1 MKTNTK
7 KLTLN
12 AILLAMGLLIH
23 QITPAIGLPMK
34 PDVPLAMLFVILVLN
49 RDDYKTCLIAG
60 IVTGIFTALTSSFP
74 GGQIPNVIDKTLT
87 ANIVFLLMH
96 ISYKMPF
103 IKKLA
108 KKIQDT
114 VVVAIIMPIGTLVS
128 GTIFLLAAQ
137 AIVGLPGASFT
148 ALFLAVVLP
157 AVLINLVAGIF
168 LFKIVSLSIRRV
180 SYQA

>member
-34 PDVPLAMLFVILVLN
+34 PDIPLAMLFVILVLN
-49 RDDYKTCLIAG
+49 KDDYKTCLIAG

-74 GGQIPNVIDKTLT
+74 GGQVPNVIDKTLT
-87 ANIVFLLMH
+87 ANIVFLL
-96 ISYKMPF
+96 IYVSYKMPF
-103 IKKLA
+103 IKNLS
-108 KKIQDT
+108 KKTQDT
-114 VVVAIIMPIGTLVS
+114 IVVAIIMPIGTLVS

-148 ALFLAVVLP
+148 ALFLTVVLP

-168 LFKIVSLSIRRV
+168 LFKIVNLSIRRV
-180 SYQA
+180 SYQS

>member
-87 ANIVFLLMH
+87 ANIVFLLMN
-96 ISYKMPF
+96 ISYNMPF

-108 KKIQDT
+108 KKTQDT

-137 AIVGLPGASFT
+137 AIVGLPGAS
-148 ALFLAVVLP
+148 
-157 AVLINLVAGIF
+157 
-168 LFKIVSLSIRRV
+168 LSIRRV

>member
-1 MKTNTK
+1 MLWISKAKDDDIVGWQKNKLKIKKIGGSTKNENKYK

-87 ANIVFLLMH
+87 ANIVFLLMN
-96 ISYKMPF
+96 ISYNMPF
-103 IKKLA
+103 IK
-108 KKIQDT
+108 
-114 VVVAIIMPIGTLVS
+114 
-128 GTIFLLAAQ
+128 
-137 AIVGLPGASFT
+137 
-148 ALFLAVVLP
+148 
-157 AVLINLVAGIF
+157 N
-168 LFKIVSLSIRRV
+168 
-180 SYQA
+180 